1 MEILKTSRSTG
12 AEYMENLVNGEYT
25 FVFPDTDAYLG
36 HAFQINFEID
46 SNGNI
51 THDTAVFE

>member
-1 MEILKTSRSTG
+1 
-12 AEYMENLVNGEYT
+12 MENLANGEYT
-25 FVFPDTDAYLG
+25 FVFPDTNATIR

-51 THDTAVFE
+51 THDKAVFE

>member
-1 MEILKTSRSTG
+1 
-12 AEYMENLVNGEYT
+12 MENLANGEYT

-51 THDTAVFE
+51 THDKAVFE

>member
-12 AEYMENLVNGEYT
+12 AEYMENLANGEYA
-25 FVFPDTDAYLG
+25 FVFPNTDTYLG

-51 THDTAVFE
+51 THNKAVFE

>member
-1 MEILKTSRSTG
+1 MEILKISKSTG
-12 AEYMENLVNGEYT
+12 AEYMENLANGEYV
-25 FVFPDTDAYLG
+25 FVFPDTNATIR

-51 THDTAVFE
+51 THDKAVFE